1 MKNQLPVPL
10 LVLSGLTAVTVV
22 APMFGFGGM
31 VVALVAVCFL
41 LPLMFYYVLNSPG
54 FQQTHVH
61 HHYQE
66 AAQDRRPYTEGH
78 ERKALLPNG
87 TQVQER
93 TVRRYDQ

>member
-1 MKNQLPVPL
+1 M
-10 LVLSGLTAVTVV
+10 SSLTAVAVV
-22 APMFGFGGM
+22 APMAGTAGV

-41 LPLMFYYVLNSPG
+41 LPLMFYYILNSPG

-66 AAQDRRPYTEGH
+66 PHQERRPYTEGH

-93 TVRRYDQ
+93 IVRRYDQ